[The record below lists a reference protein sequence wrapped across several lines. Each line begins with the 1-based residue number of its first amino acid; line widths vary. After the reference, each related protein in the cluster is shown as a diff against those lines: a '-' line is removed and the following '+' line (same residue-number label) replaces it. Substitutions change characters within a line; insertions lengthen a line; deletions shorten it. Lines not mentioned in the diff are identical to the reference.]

1 MTAPTADCGK
11 LTLAAVV
18 KRCTGRLKRCAD
30 HLNVDSQCYSLRIDG
45 LRTKHDDLQ
54 GRVSVLETAE
64 YGLQREVKELLDEMK
79 EVRDE
84 VKELRDEAKEVRDEI
99 SRKGRT
105 DAVDGIEEIE
115 EEARK
120 LKRRRVEI

>member
-18 KRCTGRLKRCAD
+18 KRCT
-30 HLNVDSQCYSLRIDG
+30 DG

-54 GRVSVLETAE
+54 SRVSVFETAE
-64 YGLQREVKELLDEMK
+64 YGLQ
-79 EVRDE
+79 
-84 VKELRDEAKEVRDEI
+84 VKELRDEI
-99 SRKGRT
+99 SRRRRT
-105 DAVDGIEEIE
+105 DTADGIEEIE
-115 EEARK
+115 EKALK